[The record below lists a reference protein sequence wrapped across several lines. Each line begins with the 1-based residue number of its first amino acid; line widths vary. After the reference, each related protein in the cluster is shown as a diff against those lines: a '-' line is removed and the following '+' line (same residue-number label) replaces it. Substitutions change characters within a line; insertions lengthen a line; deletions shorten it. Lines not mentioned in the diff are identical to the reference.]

1 MTAARSLIR
10 PGDAGGRA
18 LRSDAARPAFA
29 YHLGLAAGVI
39 PKSPAANA
47 RHPGNNEVCAR
58 LGISTHH
65 AASRETN
72 CPLTA
77 GNLHCAEFVYPGCIN
92 YRSELR
98 QTPFSRQSLRTA
110 RGRPC

>member
-39 PKSPAANA
+39 PKFPAANA

-58 LGISTHH
+58 LGIRHH
-65 AASRETN
+65 PAASRETN
-72 CPLTA
+72 CPIPP
-77 GNLHCAEFVYPGCIN
+77 GNLHCADLVYPGCIT
-92 YRSELR
+92 SSQEFIQEELR
-98 QTPFSRQSLRTA
+98 
-110 RGRPC
+110 G